1 MKAQNQSAMA
11 LVNYNRRKIY
21 ASLLAIERHL
31 SEQASENAANPSH
44 CVRKHTVELLDHDG
58 LELINHSS
66 RVDPALADDAR
77 EFREK
82 AERILRASND
92 LSDPT
97 AFKPDL
103 GEVASLRNEFR
114 QMVGD
119 PTLLMPC
126 KVCSLDQ
133 AQPKVE
139 STPDDRAAALSAPP
153 PMKGREA
160 TAARRRL
167 LRSARIQR

>member
-1 MKAQNQSAMA
+1 MA

-31 SEQASENAANPSH
+31 AEQVSENAANPSH

-82 AERILRASND
+82 AERVLRASND
-92 LSDPT
+92 LSDPA

-103 GEVASLRNEFR
+103 GEVAALRNEFR
-114 QMVGD
+114 QMVND

-126 KVCSLDQ
+126 KVCVLDSNLPK
-133 AQPKVE
+133 AEQPKE
-139 STPDDRAAALSAPP
+139 TSPDDRAAALSTPP
-153 PMKGREA
+153 PLVKGREV

-167 LRSARIQR
+167 LRHIRR